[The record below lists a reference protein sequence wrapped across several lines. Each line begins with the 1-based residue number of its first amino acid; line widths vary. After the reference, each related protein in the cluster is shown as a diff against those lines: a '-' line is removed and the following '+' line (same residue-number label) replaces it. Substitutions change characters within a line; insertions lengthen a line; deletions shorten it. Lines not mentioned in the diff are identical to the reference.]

1 LHQLLDYLIGLGP
14 NRVWLAKRADIASHW
29 RAHHPP
35 PVLVPKAAAPAAEAT
50 EAGAAAAAVTEAGA
64 KVATA
69 SAAAVVAA
77 VALIEAMV
85 AVTIAATEVTM
96 EAAHAA
102 AAALQRAVAL
112 RQRLRQRLRQYAESG
127 RRIYNLRHNLSAAAT
142 MKAFIDAFEGGEGK
156 EELRKLFHSID
167 IDGSGVVSSKEWGK
181 AIGQHWKLMGRFFG
195 GLTVGEVGQM
205 FKKLDADGSGDLTW
219 DEFETALQQ
228 MDWSVRLAQALESQS
243 GAAEL
248 KALWDR
254 LDKNGDGKVS
264 GKEWGSAVHEDQQVM
279 AKYFGGKDLKVIGKM
294 FSKIDADGSGDLT
307 WDEFVNGSIRLVHL
321 PNLDEFVKGS
331 IRLVAVATGDAAGD
345 EADDATAASSSELLD
360 ARSREHQGDLTS
372 SELLEARS
380 RELQGDLTSSELLEA
395 APSAPPP
402 PPVPRPHLPFT
413 GPRLLITGG
422 GGFVLSHVV
431 VAWLAQD
438 DASQTDLTDGLA
450 QGAQDDAPAA
460 ATPAAATPAARS
472 ASKKASAASP
482 LSSCVVFDRHFDAA
496 ALAFLREAL
505 ASGRLQ
511 LFTGDVGDVHSWSQ
525 LVDAHG
531 SHFSHMVL
539 GAALTPTADE
549 EAQLGAEVL
558 RVNFVGVLHALE
570 LARSGSKFGC
580 PALPRV
586 VLVSS
591 DAVR

>member
-1 LHQLLDYLIGLGP
+1 
-14 NRVWLAKRADIASHW
+14 
-29 RAHHPP
+29 
-35 PVLVPKAAAPAAEAT
+35 
-50 EAGAAAAAVTEAGA
+50 
-64 KVATA
+64 
-69 SAAAVVAA
+69 
-77 VALIEAMV
+77 
-85 AVTIAATEVTM
+85 
-96 EAAHAA
+96 
-102 AAALQRAVAL
+102 
-112 RQRLRQRLRQYAESG
+112 
-127 RRIYNLRHNLSAAAT
+127 
-142 MKAFIDAFEGGEGK
+142 
-156 EELRKLFHSID
+156 
-167 IDGSGVVSSKEWGK
+167 
-181 AIGQHWKLMGRFFG
+181 
-195 GLTVGEVGQM
+195 
-205 FKKLDADGSGDLTW
+205 
-219 DEFETALQQ
+219 
-228 MDWSVRLAQALESQS
+228 
-243 GAAEL
+243 
-248 KALWDR
+248 
-254 LDKNGDGKVS
+254 
-264 GKEWGSAVHEDQQVM
+264 M
-279 AKYFGGKDLKVIGKM
+279 AKYFGGKDLKGIGKM

-307 WDEFVNGSIRLVHL
+307 WDEFVNGSIRLV
-321 PNLDEFVKGS
+321 
-331 IRLVAVATGDAAGD
+331 AVATGDAAD
-345 EADDATAASSSELLD
+345 EADDATAASSSELLE
-360 ARSREHQGDLTS
+360 ARSRELQGDLTS

-395 APSAPPP
+395 PPSAPPP

-438 DASQTDLTDGLA
+438 DAPQTDLTDGLA

-511 LFTGDVGDVHSWSQ
+511 LFTGDVGDPSCWSQ
-525 LVDAHG
+525 LVEAHG

-570 LARSGSKFGC
+570 LARSGSKFGS

>member
-1 LHQLLDYLIGLGP
+1 M
-14 NRVWLAKRADIASHW
+14 
-29 RAHHPP
+29 
-35 PVLVPKAAAPAAEAT
+35 LVPKAAAPAAEAT

-64 KVATA
+64 KVAVA
-69 SAAAVVAA
+69 SAAAGVAA
-77 VALIEAMV
+77 VALIEAMA

-102 AAALQRAVAL
+102 ATALQRAVAI
-112 RQRLRQRLRQYAESG
+112 RQRLRQYAESG

-167 IDGSGVVSSKEWGK
+167 IDGSGSVSSKEWGK

-228 MDWSVRLAQALESQS
+228 MDWSVRLAQALESQQ

-264 GKEWGSAVHEDQQVM
+264 GKEWGSAAHMDQQVM
-279 AKYFGGKDLKVIGKM
+279 AKYFGGKDLKGIGKM

-307 WDEFVNGSIRLVHL
+307 W
-321 PNLDEFVKGS
+321 DEFVKGS

-345 EADDATAASSSELLD
+345 EADDATAASSSELL
-360 ARSREHQGDLTS
+360 
-372 SELLEARS
+372 EARS

-395 APSAPPP
+395 PPSAPPP

-438 DASQTDLTDGLA
+438 DAPQTDLTDGLA

-496 ALAFLREAL
+496 ALAFLRDAL

-525 LVDAHG
+525 LVEAHG

-539 GAALTPTADE
+539 GAALTPTVDE

-570 LARSGSKFGC
+570 LARSGSKFGS